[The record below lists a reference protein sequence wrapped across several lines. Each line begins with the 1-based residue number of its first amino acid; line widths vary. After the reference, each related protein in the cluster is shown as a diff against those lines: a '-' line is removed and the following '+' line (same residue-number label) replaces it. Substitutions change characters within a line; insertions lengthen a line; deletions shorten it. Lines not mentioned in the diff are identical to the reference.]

1 MNSQS
6 KAIRIA
12 ERVFRELK
20 LRPGVSEKKVAGWIR
35 KKLKEY
41 GAQKESFRIIVASG
55 RRSGKVHGFASRKLI
70 REGEVVMVDF
80 GALYRGFRSDI
91 TRTYILGKPSSLQKR
106 IYSLLKRAQQAAL
119 LKIKAGVE
127 CRSVDQAARHIIEK
141 AGFGRFFR
149 HSTGHGIGHK
159 THQVPKISRKNRNQL
174 KAGSVITIEPGI
186 YLKKWGMR
194 IEDMVKVTKNGHRLL
209 TRVPK

>member
-41 GAQKESFRIIVASG
+41 GARKEAFRIIVASG
-55 RRSGKVHGFASRKLI
+55 WRSSKVHGFASRKII
-70 REGEVVMVDF
+70 RAGEVVMLDL
-80 GALYRGFRSDI
+80 GALYKGYRSDI
-91 TRTYILGKPSSLQKR
+91 TRTFILGKPSALQRRVYK
-106 IYSLLKRAQQAAL
+106 LLKRAQQAAL
-119 LKIKAGVE
+119 LRIKAGME
-127 CRSVDQAARHIIEK
+127 CRLVDQAARRVIEK
-141 AGFGRFFR
+141 AGLGRFFR

-159 THQVPKISRKNRNQL
+159 THQAPKISRKNRNQL
-174 KAGSVITIEPGI
+174 KAGQVITIEPGI